1 MRLVG
6 HVQSLHR
13 YPVKSMVGE
22 DVRSVNVTSSGLEG
36 DRAWAVR
43 NLEAREQQ
51 GARRLPGLL
60 GVVSMS
66 QTPGDP
72 SSSGP
77 PLLRFPDGE
86 TLVADDPRA
95 SERLSEHLGKRVK
108 LVPLAPRSNLAHYR
122 LGRLSAD
129 GAELRREF
137 GMLAGEDAPDMSN
150 IPFRKLA
157 QLSVF
162 ATPPGTYFD
171 AFPLHLITTS
181 SLRYVR
187 SQSGNANIDARRYRP
202 NVVIDSGD
210 SEGLIEAGWEGAR
223 LELGGCEIHVEARTI
238 RCSIPGR
245 AQAIEGIGADKD
257 VIRAV
262 AQHADR
268 HLGVYAT
275 VIRGGSVSRGDPVH
289 LFPRAE
295 RPVADRL
302 RQMQRGVIRRIF
314 GHLLRD
320 PEA

>member
-1 MRLVG
+1 MSLIG
-6 HVQSLHR
+6 HVHSLHR

-22 DVRSVNVTSSGLEG
+22 DLRSVNVTTNGVEG
-36 DRAWAVR
+36 DRAWAAR

-60 GVVSMS
+60 GIVAMS
-66 QTPGDP
+66 RTPGDP

-86 TLVADDPRA
+86 TTLVDDPRA
-95 SERLSEHLGKRVK
+95 SERLSEHLGTRVK
-108 LVPLAPRSNLAHYR
+108 LVPLAPGSDLAHYR

-129 GAELRREF
+129 GAELRREL
-137 GMLAGEDAPDMSN
+137 GVLAGEDAPDMSS

-157 QLSVF
+157 QLSIF

-171 AFPLHLITTS
+171 VFPLHLLTTS
-181 SLRYVR
+181 SLRYVHT
-187 SQSGNANIDARRYRP
+187 QSGNANIDARRYRP
-202 NVVIDSGD
+202 NVVIDTGEAD
-210 SEGLIEAGWEGAR
+210 GLVEAGWEGAR
-223 LELGGCEIHVEARTI
+223 LEVGGCEIQVEARTI

-245 AQAIEGIGADKD
+245 AQAIDGIGADKD

-275 VIRGGSVSRGDPVH
+275 VLRPGSVSLGDPVH

-295 RPVADRL
+295 RPVTDGL
-302 RQMQRGVIRRIF
+302 RKMQRGLIRRIF